1 MTKRREAK
9 KIHYISQYSC
19 FFWSARR
26 LKGDGGGGGG
36 GGGGSGGVQGEGRKE
51 GRKEGMSDS
60 KNVLVA
66 LG

>member
-26 LKGDGGGGGG
+26 LKGDGGGGG
-36 GGGGSGGVQGEGRKE
+36 SGGVQGEGRKE